1 MVCILLPPKV
11 RMKNLMQKYQYIVV
25 SSFEIN
31 DIVVCVFIM
40 NSFMVHITTILY
52 TLGMTINILNMSSAH
67 TNVAHAIVFLMPT
80 HFSHTW
86 GQALS

>member
-1 MVCILLPPKV
+1 
-11 RMKNLMQKYQYIVV
+11 
-25 SSFEIN
+25 
-31 DIVVCVFIM
+31 
-40 NSFMVHITTILY
+40 MVHITTILY

-86 GQALS
+86 GQALSRSPNMRGFVVFQYGIGSQLQSALVVFPSNAIYMRFSEK